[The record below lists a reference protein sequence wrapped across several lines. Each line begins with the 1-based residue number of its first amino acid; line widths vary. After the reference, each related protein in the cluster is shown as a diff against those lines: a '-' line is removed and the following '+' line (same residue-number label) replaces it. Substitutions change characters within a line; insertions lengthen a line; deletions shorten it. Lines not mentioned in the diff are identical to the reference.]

1 MLEQRFLSIPLQKH
15 DRLLLLQ
22 AMSWLILLPI
32 IALVCGSAP
41 VLADDDERYLNC
53 MNSFDCG
60 NITGAGYPFSGSD
73 RPGYCGYPGFELRCI
88 NQDPEITIMGSTYK
102 LHGINNQSRT
112 LNVSRTDYIE
122 NLCPTLLSNTSLRFS
137 AQFTCNINDTDMMGY
152 FVTVNNS
159 VLSMTAP
166 ILITYLTT
174 CNNKVIVPAHQSAIL
189 PILGNPTIAQLLGAI
204 NQGFDLVWS
213 ANDSLCD
220 TCKSSG
226 GQCGYDQTTTAFTCF
241 CADQPQEFECTES
254 PQASRLGSAGAVIG
268 AVLGCWIMALIQR
281 RRRKAALEKS
291 EELPIATP
299 SSKGPATSINLSRT
313 TPSLTSLK
321 SDIDKGS
328 TYFGVRVFSY
338 DELEEV
344 TNFFD
349 SSRELGD
356 GGFGTVAVKRLY
368 ENNMKR
374 TEQFMNE
381 IEILARIRHPNLVR
395 LHGCTS
401 RHSRE
406 LLLVYEYIPNGT
418 VADHLHGR
426 QSSSG
431 LLTWPVRLSIAIE
444 TASALAH
451 LHASE
456 VIHRDVKT
464 NNILLDND
472 FRVKVADF
480 GLSRLFPTD
489 VTHVSTAPQGTPGYV
504 DPEYYQ
510 CYQLTS
516 KSDVYSFGVVLIELI
531 SSLQAVDTNR
541 HRHNIN
547 LSSMAVN
554 MIQNQALN
562 ELVDPFLGFDK
573 NPEVRMMVTSVA
585 ELAFRCLQRQREMR
599 PSMEEV
605 LEVLKRIEKE
615 DDGAEKAEVLDISE
629 DDVGLLKHDS
639 SPLKLSEDS
648 LNDQFWESS
657 SSTKTPHSF

>member
-1 MLEQRFLSIPLQKH
+1 
-15 DRLLLLQ
+15 
-22 AMSWLILLPI
+22 
-32 IALVCGSAP
+32 
-41 VLADDDERYLNC
+41 

-112 LNVSRTDYIE
+112 LNVSRTDYTE
-122 NLCPTLLSNTSLRFS
+122 NLCPTLLSNTSLSPNLLSSNSDHGEVLLYYGCPSPNPSGFS

-166 ILITYLTT
+166 ILITYLTA

-254 PQASRLGSAGAVIG
+254 PQASSPSTTLYHREQSLKYFQLSMNWDGLFLQRYQDLAQQVLLLVPFWDAGS
-268 AVLGCWIMALIQR
+268 WPLIQR

-356 GGFGTVAVKRLY
+356 GGFGTVYYGVLRDGH
-368 ENNMKR
+368 E
-374 TEQFMNE
+374 
-381 IEILARIRHPNLVR
+381 NLVK

-456 VIHRDVKT
+456 EH
-464 NNILLDND
+464 LDM
-472 FRVKVADF
+472 
-480 GLSRLFPTD
+480 LI
-489 VTHVSTAPQGTPGYV
+489 
-504 DPEYYQ
+504 PEYYQ

-541 HRHNIN
+541 HRHDIN
-547 LSSMAVN
+547 LSNMAVN

-573 NPEVRMMVTSVA
+573 NLEVRMMVTSVA